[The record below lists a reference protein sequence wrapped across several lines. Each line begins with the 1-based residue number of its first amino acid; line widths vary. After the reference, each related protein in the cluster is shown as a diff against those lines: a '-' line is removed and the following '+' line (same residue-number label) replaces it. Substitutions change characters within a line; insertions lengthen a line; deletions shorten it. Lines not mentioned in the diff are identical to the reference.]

1 MQKKIFI
8 VSEVDKKSLR
18 TLYFKELKKSLSKLT
33 KEMGTLKRFF
43 GKQLLTIL
51 IVDAVLTTHNLRN
64 VLKEHVSNQ
73 ICDLKI
79 RVRLDG
85 HSILEIGKK

>member
-1 MQKKIFI
+1 M
-8 VSEVDKKSLR
+8 

-33 KEMGTLKRFF
+33 KEMDTLKRFF

-51 IVDAVLTTHNLRN
+51 IVVALTTHNLRN
-64 VLKEHVSNQ
+64 VLKKHVSNQ